1 MLEILQSRAE
11 RGEDVCEE
19 TVAVLQCSRLGLG
32 QSFTFVFNTNLSYV
46 RTSLIRLITYWFS
59 ECARHLKNS

>member
-19 TVAVLQCSRLGLG
+19 TVAVLQAWAWPEFHVC
-32 QSFTFVFNTNLSYV
+32 
-46 RTSLIRLITYWFS
+46 I
-59 ECARHLKNS
+59 